1 MPMQAFHSEFRLP
14 AFAALIHKHLII
26 SLLRKWH
33 AFWCIKGRTHQKVT
47 RDRYLPNFMKEKR
60 DEKTVKVT
68 GTVQEA
74 EGEKVMTVDSFTVV
88 TK

>member
-1 MPMQAFHSEFRLP
+1 
-14 AFAALIHKHLII
+14 
-26 SLLRKWH
+26 
-33 AFWCIKGRTHQKVT
+33 
-47 RDRYLPNFMKEKR
+47 MKEKR